1 MHNMLKI
8 IQMEEIMKQ
17 HYITKDPKSDNYL
30 ISVKMPYKIIY
41 SLNLSEVNKILMKGE
56 IKMLDDN
63 EMFLTKKQMNR
74 IKMFL
79 PEVLL

>member
-1 MHNMLKI
+1 MLKI

-17 HYITKDPKSDNYL
+17 HFITKDTKSDNY
-30 ISVKMPYKIIY
+30 IITVKFPYKIIH